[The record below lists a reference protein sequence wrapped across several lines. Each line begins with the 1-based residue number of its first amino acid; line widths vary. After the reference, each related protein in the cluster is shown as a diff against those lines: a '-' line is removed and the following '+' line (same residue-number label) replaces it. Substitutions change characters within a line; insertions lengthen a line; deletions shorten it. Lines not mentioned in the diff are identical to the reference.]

1 MLRLKSDMGFL
12 KEGKIILILMI
23 IGMAMTVASCRKTDI
38 APAYVVITKEDISV
52 SYDKID
58 LAQFNSYSG
67 LTAHNFTDIWLT
79 VNGEKLG
86 TWELPCKIPVLA
98 SGKVTVSMLPGIA
111 MNGMSTTR
119 PEYPFVE
126 SFQQEVTLVKGEE
139 TVISPV
145 FSYYGSSLYFP
156 LVENFETA
164 GTSFESSD
172 TSAHLYVT
180 KIYDDDL
187 IYKNPTDP
195 SDKNTC
201 SGWVELAE
209 HSDFEIVSPVV
220 KLPGAGKSVFL
231 ELNYKC
237 DQDLYIGLV
246 AIQSTSVPTHEA
258 LVGLRA
264 TGGAWKKA
272 YVNLTLAVSRNT
284 TATGF
289 RVVLSG
295 AKNGSAVANYYFDNI
310 RVMYLY

>member
-1 MLRLKSDMGFL
+1 MDFFRGVKAFFVV
-12 KEGKIILILMI
+12 IV
-23 IGMAMTVASCRKTDI
+23 VAVCFVACRKTDI

-52 SYDKID
+52 SYDKLD

-86 TWELPCKIPVLA
+86 TWELPCRIPVLA
-98 SGKVTVSMLPGIA
+98 SGKVSVSMLPGIA

-126 SFQQEVTLVKGEE
+126 SFKTEVSLVKGEE

-145 FSYYGSSLYFP
+145 FSYYGSNLYFP
-156 LVENFETA
+156 LVENFESA
-164 GTSFESSD
+164 GTSFESTD
-172 TSAHLYVT
+172 TSAHLYVN
-180 KIYDDDL
+180 KVYDDDL
-187 IYKNPTDP
+187 IYKNPTDQ

-201 SGWVELAE
+201 SGWIELSE
-209 HSDFEIVSPVV
+209 HSDFEIVSPVL

-237 DQDLYIGLV
+237 DQDLFVSIV

-289 RVVLSG
+289 RVMLSG
-295 AKNGSAVANYYFDNI
+295 AKNGSETANYYFDNI
-310 RVMYLY
+310 RVMYLN